1 VRGSVERVLAAATGS
16 LLLTG
21 AALAQQTPQAPVPAP
36 QFRSGVDLV
45 PLDISVLDRNRRP
58 VRGLTPADFTVFENG
73 KPQEIAM
80 FKAVD
85 IPDPEPPSAPWIRE
99 VAADVRTND
108 GIEERRL
115 FLLLLDDAM
124 IQADVA
130 AMNNVRDIAR
140 RVIDRLGPSDL
151 AAVVFTLNNRNSQDF
166 TADRA
171 RLRAAVDKFSGGF
184 RDMSTVP
191 SAAGDAL
198 YKTYSVNVVEA
209 AVDTLST
216 MPDRR
221 KAIIYIG
228 QGIPLDLG
236 DLAPVNNP
244 GLGPAGAPSGMSLQG
259 LAGSLQLRLQR
270 AFERA
275 ARGNANVYTIDAC
288 GLRALPGPRPPAME
302 ASAAPMPVATCVPG
316 LEDDYLKMVAENTG
330 ARAVTN
336 TNDFEPG
343 VKAIFEENASYY
355 LVGFQ
360 SSDQKADGK
369 LRRLEVRVNRPG
381 VTVRTRNGYQADKP
395 DAARKKAQLAASPLG
410 AALAGLLPKSDLPL
424 EVSAVPFALP
434 GGRESAVLI
443 ALGVRQPI
451 RAGAGTTKERVD
463 VQVSAFNT
471 DGKALGSTGL
481 RADITLR
488 PDATGLAEY
497 EVLSRLDL
505 KPGRYQLRIA
515 ANVGSLSTSG
525 SLYYDVDVPNF
536 SSSPISLSG
545 LLLSASPGPVVGSHP
560 TFQTVVPVVPTTRR
574 TFTAG
579 HQVSVFTR
587 VYQGGKAA
595 PTSVPVRVQL
605 RNATNELVV
614 DRREELAVTRFS
626 TARSADI
633 KLDVPVARLTAGE
646 YLLTIEAGAQK
657 TMVRRDS
664 RFRIVR

>member
-1 VRGSVERVLAAATGS
+1 MATAIKGVAGAFLAITLLSAQTQPPAT
-16 LLLTG
+16 
-21 AALAQQTPQAPVPAP
+21 P

-45 PLDISVLDRNRRP
+45 HLDISVLDRDRRP
-58 VRGLTPADFTVFENG
+58 VRGLTPADFTILENG

-85 IPDPEPPSAPWIRE
+85 IPDPKPPSDPWIRE
-99 VAADVRTND
+99 VPPDVRTND

-115 FLLLLDDAM
+115 FFLLLDDAM
-124 IQADVA
+124 IQADLS
-130 AMNNVRDIAR
+130 AMNNARDIAHK
-140 RVIDRLGPSDL
+140 VIDRLGPSDL

-191 SAAGDAL
+191 SAAGDDL
-198 YKTYSVNVVEA
+198 YLTYSVNVVEA

-221 KAIIYIG
+221 KAIVYIG
-228 QGIPLDLG
+228 QGIPLNLG
-236 DLAPVNNP
+236 NLAPVSNP
-244 GLGPAGAPSGMSLQG
+244 GLGAAGAQSGMSLQG
-259 LAGSLQLRLQR
+259 HTGSLQLRLQK

-288 GLRALPGPRPPAME
+288 GLRAEPGPTPPRLE
-302 ASAAPMPVATCVPG
+302 ASATPMPIAKCVPG
-316 LEDDYLKMVAENTG
+316 LEVDYLKTVAANTG
-330 ARAVTN
+330 ARAVTD
-336 TNDFEPG
+336 TNDFEQG

-360 SSDQKADGK
+360 SGDQKPDGK
-369 LRRLEVRVNRPG
+369 IRRLEVRVNRPD

-395 DAARKKAQLAASPLG
+395 DAARKRAALAASPLG

-424 EVSAVPFALP
+424 EVSAVSFALP

-451 RAGAGTTKERVD
+451 RAGGGSTKERVD

-471 DGKALGSTGL
+471 DGKPFGSTGM

-505 KPGRYQLRIA
+505 KPGRYQLRIG

-536 SSSPISLSG
+536 TSAPISLSG
-545 LLLSASPGPVVGSHP
+545 ILLSASPGPVVGSHP
-560 TFQTVVPVVPTTRR
+560 TFNAVVPVVPTARR
-574 TFTAG
+574 SFTAG
-579 HQVSVFTR
+579 HKVTAFTR
-587 VYQGGKAA
+587 LYQGGKGTLA
-595 PTSVPVRVQL
+595 PVPMRVQL
-605 RNATNELVV
+605 RNATNELVF
-614 DRREELAVTRFS
+614 DRREDVTAARF
-626 TARSADI
+626 TIARSADVNVD
-633 KLDVPVARLTAGE
+633 LPMARLPPGE

-657 TMVRRDS
+657 TVRRDS
-664 RFRIVR
+664 RFRVVR

>member
-1 VRGSVERVLAAATGS
+1 MPTVVKAVASA
-16 LLLTG
+16 LLTITVLS
-21 AALAQQTPQAPVPAP
+21 ASQAPAPAP

-45 PLDISVLDRNRRP
+45 HLDISVLDRDRRP
-58 VRGLTPADFTVFENG
+58 VRGLTPADFTILENG

-99 VAADVRTND
+99 VAPDVRTND

-124 IQADVA
+124 IQADPS
-130 AMNNVRDIAR
+130 AMNNVRDIAHK
-140 RVIDRLGPSDL
+140 VIDRLGPSDL
-151 AAVVFTLNNRNSQDF
+151 AAVIFTRDNRNSQDY

-171 RLRAAVDKFSGGF
+171 RLRAAVDKFSLGF
-184 RDMSTVP
+184 RDMATVP
-191 SAAGDAL
+191 SAAGDDL
-198 YKTYSVNVVEA
+198 YLAYSVNVVEA

-221 KAIIYIG
+221 KAIVYVG
-228 QGIPLDLG
+228 QGIALDLSL
-236 DLAPVNNP
+236 LAPVENP
-244 GLGPAGAPSGMSLQG
+244 GLNADGTQSGLSRQALMGTLQR
-259 LAGSLQLRLQR
+259 RLQK

-275 ARGNANVYTIDAC
+275 AQGNANVYTIDAC
-288 GLRALPGPRPPAME
+288 GLRSGIPGASALPGP
-302 ASAAPMPVATCVPG
+302 APTCVPG
-316 LEDDYLKMVAENTG
+316 LEVEYLKMVAANTG
-330 ARAVTN
+330 ARAVTD
-336 TNDFEPG
+336 TNNFEPG

-360 SSDQKADGK
+360 STDQKADGK
-369 LRRLEVRVNRPG
+369 LRRLEVRVNRPD
-381 VTVRTRNGYQADKP
+381 VTVRTRNGYLADKP

-443 ALGVRQPI
+443 VLGVRQPI
-451 RAGAGTTKERVD
+451 RAGAETTKERVD

-471 DGKALGSTGL
+471 DGKAFGSTGL

-515 ANVGSLSTSG
+515 ANAGSLSTSG
-525 SLYYDVDVPNF
+525 SLYHDVDVPNF
-536 SSSPISLSG
+536 SSAPVSLSG
-545 LLLSASPGPVVGSHP
+545 LLLSASPGPVVGSQP
-560 TFQTVVPVVPTTRR
+560 TFGAIVPVVPTTRR
-574 TFTAG
+574 SFTPG
-579 HQVSVFTR
+579 HQVSAFTR
-587 VYQGGKAA
+587 IYQGGKAPLTA
-595 PTSVPVRVQL
+595 VPLRVQL
-605 RNATNELVV
+605 RNSANGLVV
-614 DRREELAVTRFS
+614 DRREEVAPARF
-626 TARSADI
+626 TAARSADV
-633 KLDVPVARLTAGE
+633 KVDVPVARLPAGE
-646 YLLTIEAGAQK
+646 FLLTIEAGAQK
-657 TMVRRDS
+657 PVRRDS

>member
-1 VRGSVERVLAAATGS
+1 MATGIRAVAVA
-16 LLLTG
+16 LLAVTALT
-21 AALAQQTPQAPVPAP
+21 AAQAQPPVATP

-45 PLDISVLDRNRRP
+45 HLDISVLDRNRRP
-58 VRGLTPADFTVFENG
+58 VRGLTPADFTVLENG

-99 VAADVRTND
+99 VAPDVRTND

-124 IQADVA
+124 IQADLA
-130 AMNNVRDIAR
+130 AMNNARDIAHK
-140 RVIDRLGPSDL
+140 VIERLGPSDL
-151 AAVVFTLNNRNSQDF
+151 AAVIFTRDNRSSQDF
-166 TADRA
+166 TADRG
-171 RLRAAVDKFSGGF
+171 RLRAAVDKFSVGF
-184 RDMSTVP
+184 RDMSSVP
-191 SAAGDAL
+191 SASDAL
-198 YKTYSVNVVEA
+198 YLTYSVNVVEA

-221 KAIIYIG
+221 KAIVYIG
-228 QGIPLDLG
+228 QGIPLNLG

-244 GLGPAGAPSGMSLQG
+244 GLGAAGTQSGLSLQG
-259 LAGSLQLRLQR
+259 ATGALQQRLLR

-275 ARGNANVYTIDAC
+275 GRGNANVYTIDAC
-288 GLRALPGPRPPAME
+288 GLRAQAPPRPPPTE
-302 ASAAPMPVATCVPG
+302 ASATPMPIATCVPG
-316 LEDDYLKMVAENTG
+316 LEVDYLHMVAANTG
-330 ARAVTN
+330 ARAVTD

-360 SSDQKADGK
+360 SADQKADGK

-424 EVSAVPFALP
+424 ELSAVSFALP

-443 ALGVRQPI
+443 TLGVRQPI
-451 RAGAGTTKERVD
+451 RVAAGATKERVD
-463 VQVSAFNT
+463 VQVSAFNS
-471 DGKALGSTGL
+471 DGKAFGSTAL
-481 RADITLR
+481 RVDLTLR

-525 SLYYDVDVPNF
+525 SLYHDVDVPNF
-536 SSSPISLSG
+536 SSAPISLSG
-545 LLLSASPGPVVGSHP
+545 LLLSATPGPVVGAHP
-560 TFQTVVPVVPTTRR
+560 TFAAVVPVVPTTRR

-579 HQVSVFTR
+579 HQVSAFTR

-595 PTSVPVRVQL
+595 LTAVPVRVQL

-614 DRREELAVTRFS
+614 DRREDLAATRF
-626 TARSADI
+626 TAARST
-633 KLDVPVARLTAGE
+633 DVKIDLPIARLAIGE
-646 YLLTIEAGAQK
+646 YLLSIEAGAQK
-657 TMVRRDS
+657 PVRRDS